1 MTLGFQCIRQCN
13 CRKKLNTASHE
24 SENPFHILV
33 TDIIVFPVKLSPVDH
48 TELESKVIQ
57 VMAWCHQTPRHYLN
71 QCWPNLIH
79 TCVKYGFPVASSELI
94 NFFYFSCCHGTSLGF
109 NELTRGCVHL
119 AEGIQV
125 ISYLIRTSK
134 FPQVMRPNT
143 QDNSDHKLQIDFQM
157 IAHCLQAT
165 YRLHFSES
173 LLSDGHLS
181 SYIHRRWSGG
191 LHIKDKPKIDICKG
205 QQDNS

>member
-1 MTLGFQCIRQCN
+1 MPLGTKPLPEPMLTKSNSDLCEVWLPSSLKQAN
-13 CRKKLNTASHE
+13 KL
-24 SENPFHILV
+24 FFLFLIL
-33 TDIIVFPVKLSPVDH
+33 P
-48 TELESKVIQ
+48 
-57 VMAWCHQTPRHYLN
+57 M
-71 QCWPNLIH
+71 
-79 TCVKYGFPVASSELI
+79 
-94 NFFYFSCCHGTSLGF
+94 TSLGF